1 MSVVIAKDFFPLKVL
16 NAIAHIFLKPINTH
30 YRHLINS
37 MREVVK
43 CFECILKDF
52 GVIPMGKIFN
62 CMDIRLK
69 AQFIVAGRARTVINN
84 KIFGDPDGL
93 T

>member
-1 MSVVIAKDFFPLKVL
+1 
-16 NAIAHIFLKPINTH
+16 
-30 YRHLINS
+30 
-37 MREVVK
+37 
-43 CFECILKDF
+43 
-52 GVIPMGKIFN
+52 MGKIFN